1 MFKAIA
7 NFGSNATSA
16 ACAESSALRYFWWFM
31 IVSAFIG
38 ITLADAVIESFQEKE
53 LNLGSYVEKVVITSA
68 KEIPLT
74 ISPTWLNWII
84 VRALLVL
91 PTQYIVQMNT
101 FFFSWLRLK
110 ALARAVQGGGSGG
123 PIPYRIYVDSGV
135 VMLCLLALAPA
146 SPLIAIAVFVYFLF
160 SVPMLRW
167 VLIFLYKPKFD
178 IGGARFPF
186 IFDMCVSGMLAGQI
200 LLGTMLVIRRAVGPS
215 LVAFL
220 TLIPIIFYRW
230 TLLNRYLKAFT
241 DVALLQTSLLDGWD
255 TTEESCVSK
264 REEFRQF
271 LVDCHK
277 AAYVPVCIASDEAK
291 VITSEPAVVMPLETD
306 VDEDIDDMTSVYT
319 DVHSV
324 SGIGIESSHG
334 ISRAD
339 NQTLY
344 HPHEPQRQYMRMM
357 RRASFGA
364 STITLNTGV

>member
-1 MFKAIA
+1 
-7 NFGSNATSA
+7 
-16 ACAESSALRYFWWFM
+16 
-31 IVSAFIG
+31 
-38 ITLADAVIESFQEKE
+38 
-53 LNLGSYVEKVVITSA
+53 
-68 KEIPLT
+68 
-74 ISPTWLNWII
+74 
-84 VRALLVL
+84 
-91 PTQYIVQMNT
+91 
-101 FFFSWLRLK
+101 
-110 ALARAVQGGGSGG
+110 
-123 PIPYRIYVDSGV
+123 
-135 VMLCLLALAPA
+135 MLCLLALAPA
-146 SPLIAIAVFVYFLF
+146 SPLIAIAAFVYFLF

-200 LLGTMLVIRRAVGPS
+200 LLGTMLVIRRAIGPS

-255 TTEESCVSK
+255 TTEESCVAK

-324 SGIGIESSHG
+324 SVIGIESSHG
-334 ISRAD
+334 TSRAEH
-339 NQTLY
+339 QTLY

-364 STITLNTGV
+364 STLTLNTGV